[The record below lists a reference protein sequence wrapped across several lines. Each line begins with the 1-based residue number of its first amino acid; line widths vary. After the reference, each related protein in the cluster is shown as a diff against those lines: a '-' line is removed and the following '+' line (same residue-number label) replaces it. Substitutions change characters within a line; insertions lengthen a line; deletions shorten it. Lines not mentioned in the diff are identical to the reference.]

1 MIYKHHVVS
10 ILWFFLVCL
19 AIGVSTPVL
28 GGETGQEGAASE
40 SPQGT
45 LLAASGDLPPDNTA
59 DPEVS
64 VPKDPT
70 LVAAMEAVQQA
81 RMHLLLLPPDTQA
94 FHKAER
100 RLDQAEQ
107 NLDRTFSRE
116 AGISTADLLAMREG
130 GLQWIDV
137 LQLLNID
144 PTVLGLDTHYAQCPT
159 DRMPLMANQSPGD
172 TRGAEYLQ
180 TARSLKGGLAKGH
193 GVSVAGHSLQGQG
206 LGAHKAK
213 AGTGGPDSDFANQ
226 GGFQDLGKRAGL
238 GDGSG
243 NDGPGKGDSTNG
255 GGMNGRNGDGPGGP
269 SGGKDGKS
277 V

>member
-1 MIYKHHVVS
+1 MIYKHYAVS
-10 ILWFFLVCL
+10 ILWVFLVCL
-19 AIGVSTPVL
+19 AVGISTPVL
-28 GGETGQEGAASE
+28 GGETGQGGGASE

-45 LLAASGDLPPDNTA
+45 LLGASGDLTPDNTA

-64 VPKDPT
+64 ASKDPA
-70 LVAAMEAVQQA
+70 LVAAMETVQQA
-81 RMHLLLLPPDTQA
+81 RMQLLLLPPDTQA
-94 FHKAER
+94 FQKAEL

-107 NLDRTFSRE
+107 NLDRTFSRV
-116 AGISTADLLAMREG
+116 AGISTGDILAMRED
-130 GLQWIDV
+130 GLQWIDI
-137 LQLLNID
+137 LQLLNVD
-144 PTVLGLDTHYAQCPT
+144 PAVLGLDTHYAQCPT
-159 DRMPLMANQSPGD
+159 DRMPLVADQSPGD
-172 TRGAEYLQ
+172 TQGAEYLQ

-206 LGAHKAK
+206 LGAHKVK

-243 NDGPGKGDSTNG
+243 NDGPGKGDGTNG
-255 GGMNGRNGDGPGGP
+255 GGMNGRNGDGPGGS